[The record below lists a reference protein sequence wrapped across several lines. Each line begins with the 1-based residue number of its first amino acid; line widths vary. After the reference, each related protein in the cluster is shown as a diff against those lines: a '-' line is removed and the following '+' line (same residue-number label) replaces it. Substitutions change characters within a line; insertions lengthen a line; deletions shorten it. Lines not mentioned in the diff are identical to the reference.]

1 MDRDVIFEGGWYVL
15 VVAARAEAKVVDML
29 IGMGADAYSPTE
41 TVWRK
46 GSKNTRFKRELVQ
59 RPLLPR
65 YVFVELK
72 RGGLQFHHMRGL
84 KLIERLVSIC
94 GKPSR
99 IPEITVRRLRADE
112 ADGLFSLAKS
122 FEPKRGDSVRIVDGP
137 LVGRTAKVLKAR
149 QGAKQIK
156 VLLDKLDGVAFK
168 IDVAIADVEDAA

>member
-15 VVAARAEAKVVDML
+15 VVAAQTEARVVEAIQKL
-29 IGMGADAYSPTE
+29 GADAYCPME

-46 GSKNTRFKRELVQ
+46 FVRNRARKRELVQ

-72 RGGLQFHHMRGL
+72 RGGLQFHDMRGL
-84 KLIERLVSIC
+84 KNVERLVGVC

-112 ADGLFSLAKS
+112 AEGLFADGRTLA
-122 FEPKRGDSVRIVDGP
+122 PKRGDSVQIVDGP
-137 LVGRTAKVLKAR
+137 LAGRTGKVLKAR

-156 VLLDKLDGVAFK
+156 VLLDKLDGLAFK
-168 IDVAIADVEDAA
+168 IDVAIADVETAA